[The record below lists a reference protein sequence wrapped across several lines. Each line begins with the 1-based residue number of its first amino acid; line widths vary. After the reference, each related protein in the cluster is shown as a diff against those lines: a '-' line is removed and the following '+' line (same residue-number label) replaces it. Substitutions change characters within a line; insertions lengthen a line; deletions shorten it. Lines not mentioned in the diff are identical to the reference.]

1 MSDALSARIVRA
13 IGNYGM
19 AVGRGEHALNEEIL
33 EIVRD
38 VAELERQLAEATE
51 AVTALSKGKPLGP
64 VVGAQ
69 TIINQQ
75 AHIKKIEAQ
84 LAEVNEYATKLEEA
98 VEETQGANQCAC
110 IFDASGG
117 ECIRWCAFH
126 LALKKDAERYQKLA
140 KAGWID
146 DAIMERYGIKDGD
159 KDSLDVAIDSIT
171 NRGEQG

>member
-19 AVGRGEHALNEEIL
+19 AVDRGEHALNEEIL
-33 EIVRD
+33 AVIRD
-38 VAELERQLAEATE
+38 VAELERENADLNRQLILKMLASQLVENRVE
-51 AVTALSKGKPLGP
+51 KL
-64 VVGAQ
+64 
-69 TIINQQ
+69 
-75 AHIKKIEAQ
+75 ERQ

-171 NRGEQG
+171 NRGEEG